1 MNFSLYFYYSC
12 SKTNSTYNLK
22 SFLFRFKNCILKI
35 IIMTTEV
42 TAATVTAAAATAT
55 SQKASKD
62 TVFTLKR
69 WNLVAVWS
77 WDVECDVCAICRTFL
92 IG

>member
-1 MNFSLYFYYSC
+1 MSTELSEHKIET
-12 SKTNSTYNLK
+12 STSHQTN
-22 SFLFRFKNCILKI
+22 
-35 IIMTTEV
+35 
-42 TAATVTAAAATAT
+42 
-55 SQKASKD
+55 KD

-92 IG
+92 IGLSSIYVFKLKKNNLLISYH

>member
-1 MNFSLYFYYSC
+1 MSTDLASQQQQQQQ
-12 SKTNSTYNLK
+12 TNS
-22 SFLFRFKNCILKI
+22 I
-35 IIMTTEV
+35 
-42 TAATVTAAAATAT
+42 
-55 SQKASKD
+55 SQTKD

-92 IG
+92 IGNNFFYILKIFQTCNLKIADLKSLYIQ

>member
-1 MNFSLYFYYSC
+1 MSTDLSNEQQ
-12 SKTNSTYNLK
+12 NSSETH
-22 SFLFRFKNCILKI
+22 KN
-35 IIMTTEV
+35 V
-42 TAATVTAAAATAT
+42 AN
-55 SQKASKD
+55 KD

-92 IG
+92 IGS

>member
-1 MNFSLYFYYSC
+1 MSAEVSEHKLDT
-12 SKTNSTYNLK
+12 TNTST
-22 SFLFRFKNCILKI
+22 
-35 IIMTTEV
+35 V
-42 TAATVTAAAATAT
+42 V
-55 SQKASKD
+55 ASNPASNKD

-92 IG
+92 IGIFFFKFI